1 MNNNPDSFPGYIGY
15 FNSKQGKC
23 MNCKFKPV
31 CLKVVPK
38 DEVEKLLKEI
48 LEAAK
53 I

>member
-1 MNNNPDSFPGYIGY
+1 MNSSPDSFPGCIGY

-23 MNCKFKPV
+23 RKCKFKPI
-31 CLKVVPK
+31 CTKVVPYS
-38 DEVEKLLKEI
+38 EVKKLLEQI